1 MIHTLSRAA
10 RFFFQDYLGRAR
22 GVSQNTIRG
31 YQQAFEL
38 LFRFLRENK
47 PKEAGAQVR
56 VTELT
61 PDVVLD
67 FLDHLEDPHSGRGNS
82 ISTRNTRLAAI
93 RSFFKCLPLLDSQ
106 YVPLTRR
113 MDAIPVKRTVSK
125 SPDFLEREELRAVF
139 AGVDRETTLGARDLT
154 LLLFMYNV
162 GARASEAAEARLS
175 WVRFGGELPH
185 VRVAGK
191 GRRERTCPLWDV
203 TAAFLKHYLAGVRP
217 TVAGEFSDRLFLN
230 TRAEGFTRQG
240 VWRIVREAFR
250 RTLKT
255 CPSLAEKHLT
265 AHSIRH
271 SLGVHL
277 R

>member
-1 MIHTLSRAA
+1 
-10 RFFFQDYLGRAR
+10 
-22 GVSQNTIRG
+22 
-31 YQQAFEL
+31 
-38 LFRFLRENK
+38 
-47 PKEAGAQVR
+47 
-56 VTELT
+56 
-61 PDVVLD
+61 
-67 FLDHLEDPHSGRGNS
+67 
-82 ISTRNTRLAAI
+82 
-93 RSFFKCLPLLDSQ
+93 
-106 YVPLTRR
+106 

-277 R
+277 RQSGVDLSVIRSWLGHVRLDTTTKYARVRIQDAKSSVDRFFALAEVFPYSAENPKGTESIDTATLTWLDSL